1 MADLKSSRQADSGLS
16 EKKQQEMLLK
26 ERRANNAWH
35 KLRRN
40 KSAMVGLVLIL
51 FVILMAIFGP
61 FFMSKDP
68 AGMDFMNMYAK
79 PGTPG
84 FPLGADG
91 TGRDILT
98 RLIYGARVS
107 ILVAVGGMAVGAVIG
122 ILIGLVSGY
131 CGGGVDAVLMRIMD
145 GMSAFPFVL
154 LALMLMT
161 VLGQGMNNVIL
172 AIGIASVPGY
182 ARMTRGQ
189 VLVVKNEEY
198 IKAVKAL
205 GGSSSRILF
214 RHVLPNVVS
223 ELIVYATLNVAS
235 AILTEASLSFLGMGI
250 VPPQV
255 SWGSILKE
263 GQDCLQTAG
272 HVATFSGICILIT
285 VLGFNLLGDGIRDVL
300 DPKMKK

>member
-1 MADLKSSRQADSGLS
+1 MAAASGLS
-16 EKKQQEMLLK
+16 EQKQQEMLLK

-35 KLRRN
+35 KLCRN
-40 KSAMVGLVLIL
+40 KSAMVGLVVIVLVVLIA
-51 FVILMAIFGP
+51 VFGP
-61 FFMSKDP
+61 MIMKTDP
-68 AGMDFMNMYAK
+68 AKMDLINTYAK
-79 PGTPG
+79 PGSEG
-84 FPLGADG
+84 HILGTDAN
-91 TGRDILT
+91 GRDLLA
-98 RLIYGARVS
+98 RLVHGARVS
-107 ILVAVGGMAVGAVIG
+107 FLVAVGGMAVGAVIG

-131 CGGGVDAVLMRIMD
+131 CGGAVDAVFMRIMD
-145 GMSAFPFVL
+145 GMSAFPFTL

-161 VLGQGMNNVIL
+161 VLGSGISNVIL

-189 VLVVKNEEY
+189 VLMVKNEEY

-205 GGSSSRILF
+205 GAGNARILF
-214 RHVLPNVVS
+214 RHLLPNVVS

-250 VPPQV
+250 TPPDV
-255 SWGSILKE
+255 SWGSILQD
-263 GQDCLQTAG
+263 GQECIQTAG
-272 HVATFSGICILIT
+272 HIATFSGICILVT

>member
-1 MADLKSSRQADSGLS
+1 MMAANSLS
-16 EKKQQEMLLK
+16 ESKQQELLLK
-26 ERRANNAWH
+26 ERKANSAWK

-40 KSAMVGLVLIL
+40 KSAMLGLVLIV
-51 FVILMAIFGP
+51 FVLLVSIFGP
-61 FFMSKDP
+61 FLMSRDP
-68 AGMDFMNMYAK
+68 AAMDFLQINAK
-79 PGTPG
+79 PGTNG
-84 FPLGADG
+84 FLLGSDG
-91 TGRDILT
+91 LGRDVLT
-98 RLIYGARVS
+98 RLVYGGRIS
-107 ILVAVGGMAVGAVIG
+107 LLVAVGGMAVGAVIG

-131 CGGGVDAVLMRIMD
+131 SGGGVDAVLMRIMD

-161 VLGQGMNNVIL
+161 VLGAGMGNVIL

-189 VLVVKNEEY
+189 VLMVKNEDY

-205 GGSSSRILF
+205 GASHSRVLF
-214 RHVLPNVVS
+214 SHLLPNVVS
-223 ELIVYATLNVAS
+223 SLIVYATLNVAG

-250 VPPQV
+250 TPPQV
-255 SWGSILKE
+255 SWGSILKD
-263 GQDCLQTAG
+263 GQECLQSAG
-272 HVATFSGICILIT
+272 HVAIFSGLAILIT

>member
-1 MADLKSSRQADSGLS
+1 MMTANSLS
-16 EKKQQEMLLK
+16 ESKQQELLLR
-26 ERRANNAWH
+26 ERKANSAWK

-40 KSAMVGLVLIL
+40 KSAMLGLVLIV
-51 FVILMAIFGP
+51 FVLLVSIFGP
-61 FFMSKDP
+61 FLMSRDS
-68 AGMDFMNMYAK
+68 AAMDFLQINAK
-79 PGTPG
+79 PGTDG
-84 FPLGADG
+84 FLLGSDSL
-91 TGRDILT
+91 GRDVLT
-98 RLIYGARVS
+98 RLVYGGRIS
-107 ILVAVGGMAVGAVIG
+107 LLVAVGGMAVGAVIG

-131 CGGGVDAVLMRIMD
+131 SGGGVDAVLMRIMD

-161 VLGQGMNNVIL
+161 VLGAGMGNVIL

-189 VLVVKNEEY
+189 VLMVKNEDY

-205 GGSSSRILF
+205 GASHSRVLF
-214 RHVLPNVVS
+214 SHLLPNVVS
-223 ELIVYATLNVAS
+223 SLIVYATLNVAG

-250 VPPQV
+250 TPPQV
-255 SWGSILKE
+255 SWGSILKD
-263 GQDCLQTAG
+263 GQECLQSAG
-272 HVATFSGICILIT
+272 HVAIFSGLAILIT

>member
-1 MADLKSSRQADSGLS
+1 MMTANSLS
-16 EKKQQEMLLK
+16 ESKQQELLLR
-26 ERRANNAWH
+26 ERKANSAWK

-40 KSAMVGLVLIL
+40 KSAMLGLVLIV
-51 FVILMAIFGP
+51 FVLLVSIFGP
-61 FFMSKDP
+61 FLMSRDP
-68 AGMDFMNMYAK
+68 AAMDFLQINAK
-79 PGTPG
+79 PGTNG
-84 FPLGADG
+84 FLLGSDSL
-91 TGRDILT
+91 GRDVLT
-98 RLIYGARVS
+98 RLVYGGRIS
-107 ILVAVGGMAVGAVIG
+107 LLVAVGGMAVGAVIG

-131 CGGGVDAVLMRIMD
+131 SGGGVDAVLMRIMD

-161 VLGQGMNNVIL
+161 VLGAGMGNVIL

-189 VLVVKNEEY
+189 VLMVKNEDY

-205 GGSSSRILF
+205 GASHSRVLF
-214 RHVLPNVVS
+214 SHLLPNVVS
-223 ELIVYATLNVAS
+223 SLIVYATLNVAG

-250 VPPQV
+250 TPPQV
-255 SWGSILKE
+255 SWGSILKD
-263 GQDCLQTAG
+263 GQECLQSAG
-272 HVATFSGICILIT
+272 HVTIFSGLAILIT

>member
-1 MADLKSSRQADSGLS
+1 MMTANSLS
-16 EKKQQEMLLK
+16 ESKQQELLLR
-26 ERRANNAWH
+26 ERKANSAWK

-40 KSAMVGLVLIL
+40 KSAMLGLVLIV
-51 FVILMAIFGP
+51 FVLLVSIFGP
-61 FFMSKDP
+61 FLMSRDP
-68 AGMDFMNMYAK
+68 AAMDFLQINAK
-79 PGTPG
+79 PGTNG
-84 FPLGADG
+84 FLLGSDSL
-91 TGRDILT
+91 GRDVLT
-98 RLIYGARVS
+98 RLVYGGRIS
-107 ILVAVGGMAVGAVIG
+107 LLVAVGGMAVGAVIG

-131 CGGGVDAVLMRIMD
+131 SGGGVDAVLMRIMD

-161 VLGQGMNNVIL
+161 VLGAGMGNVIL

-189 VLVVKNEEY
+189 VLMVKNEDY

-205 GGSSSRILF
+205 GASHSRVLF
-214 RHVLPNVVS
+214 SHLLPNVVS
-223 ELIVYATLNVAS
+223 SLIVYATLNVAG

-250 VPPQV
+250 TPPQV
-255 SWGSILKE
+255 SWGSILKD
-263 GQDCLQTAG
+263 GQECLQSAG
-272 HVATFSGICILIT
+272 HVAIFSDLAILIT

>member
-1 MADLKSSRQADSGLS
+1 MMTANSLS
-16 EKKQQEMLLK
+16 ESKQQELLLR
-26 ERRANNAWH
+26 ERKANSAWK

-40 KSAMVGLVLIL
+40 KSAMLGLVLIV
-51 FVILMAIFGP
+51 FVLLVSIFGP
-61 FFMSKDP
+61 FLMSRDP
-68 AGMDFMNMYAK
+68 AAMDFLQINAK
-79 PGTPG
+79 PGTNG
-84 FPLGADG
+84 FLLGSDSL
-91 TGRDILT
+91 GRDVLT
-98 RLIYGARVS
+98 RLVYGGRIS
-107 ILVAVGGMAVGAVIG
+107 LLVAVGGMAVGAVVG

-131 CGGGVDAVLMRIMD
+131 SGGGVDAVLMRIMD

-161 VLGQGMNNVIL
+161 VLGAGMGNVIL

-189 VLVVKNEEY
+189 VLMVKNEDY

-205 GGSSSRILF
+205 GASHSRVLF
-214 RHVLPNVVS
+214 SHLLPNVVS
-223 ELIVYATLNVAS
+223 SLIVYATLNVAG

-250 VPPQV
+250 TPPQV
-255 SWGSILKE
+255 SWGSILKD
-263 GQDCLQTAG
+263 GQECLQSAG
-272 HVATFSGICILIT
+272 HVAIFSGLAILIT

>member
-1 MADLKSSRQADSGLS
+1 MAANSLS
-16 EKKQQEMLLK
+16 ESKQQELLLR
-26 ERRANNAWH
+26 ERKANSAWK

-40 KSAMVGLVLIL
+40 KSAMLGLVLIV
-51 FVILMAIFGP
+51 FVLLVSIFGP
-61 FFMSKDP
+61 FLMSRDP
-68 AGMDFMNMYAK
+68 AAMDFLQINAK
-79 PGTPG
+79 PGTNG
-84 FPLGADG
+84 FLLGSDSL
-91 TGRDILT
+91 GRDVLT
-98 RLIYGARVS
+98 RLVYGGRIS
-107 ILVAVGGMAVGAVIG
+107 LLVAVGGMAVGAVIG

-131 CGGGVDAVLMRIMD
+131 SGGGVDAVLMRIMD

-161 VLGQGMNNVIL
+161 VLGAGMGNVIL

-189 VLVVKNEEY
+189 VLMVKNEDY

-205 GGSSSRILF
+205 GASHSRVLF
-214 RHVLPNVVS
+214 SHLLPNVVS
-223 ELIVYATLNVAS
+223 SLIVYATLNVAG

-250 VPPQV
+250 TPPQV
-255 SWGSILKE
+255 SWGSILKD
-263 GQDCLQTAG
+263 GQECLQSAG
-272 HVATFSGICILIT
+272 HVAIFSGLAILIT

>member
-1 MADLKSSRQADSGLS
+1 MMTANSLS
-16 EKKQQEMLLK
+16 ESKQQELLLR
-26 ERRANNAWH
+26 ERKANSAWK

-40 KSAMVGLVLIL
+40 KSAMLGLVLIV
-51 FVILMAIFGP
+51 FVLLVSIFGP
-61 FFMSKDP
+61 FLMSRDP
-68 AGMDFMNMYAK
+68 AAMDFLQINAK
-79 PGTPG
+79 PGTNG
-84 FPLGADG
+84 FLLGSDSL
-91 TGRDILT
+91 GRDVLT
-98 RLIYGARVS
+98 RLVYGGRIS
-107 ILVAVGGMAVGAVIG
+107 LLVAVGGMAVGAVIG

-131 CGGGVDAVLMRIMD
+131 SGGGVDAVLMRIMD

-161 VLGQGMNNVIL
+161 VLGAGMGNVIL

-189 VLVVKNEEY
+189 VLMVKNEDY

-205 GGSSSRILF
+205 GASHSRVLF
-214 RHVLPNVVS
+214 SHLLPNVVS
-223 ELIVYATLNVAS
+223 SLIVYATLNVAG

-250 VPPQV
+250 TPPQV
-255 SWGSILKE
+255 SWGSILKD
-263 GQDCLQTAG
+263 GQECLQSAG
-272 HVATFSGICILIT
+272 HVAIFSGLAILIT

>member
-1 MADLKSSRQADSGLS
+1 MMAANSLS
-16 EKKQQEMLLK
+16 ESKQQELLLR
-26 ERRANNAWH
+26 ERKANSAWK

-40 KSAMVGLVLIL
+40 KSAMLGLVLIV
-51 FVILMAIFGP
+51 FVLLVSIFGP
-61 FFMSKDP
+61 FLMSRDP
-68 AGMDFMNMYAK
+68 AAMDFLQINAK
-79 PGTPG
+79 PGTNG
-84 FPLGADG
+84 FLLGSDSL
-91 TGRDILT
+91 GRDVLT
-98 RLIYGARVS
+98 RLVYGGRIS
-107 ILVAVGGMAVGAVIG
+107 LLVAVGGMAVGAVIG

-131 CGGGVDAVLMRIMD
+131 SGGGVDAVLMRIMD

-161 VLGQGMNNVIL
+161 VLGAGMGNVIL

-189 VLVVKNEEY
+189 VLMVKNEDY

-205 GGSSSRILF
+205 GASHSRVLF
-214 RHVLPNVVS
+214 SHLLPNVVS
-223 ELIVYATLNVAS
+223 SLIVYATLNVAG

-250 VPPQV
+250 TPPQV
-255 SWGSILKE
+255 SWGSILKD
-263 GQDCLQTAG
+263 GQECLQSAG
-272 HVATFSGICILIT
+272 HVAIFSGLAIFIT

>member
-1 MADLKSSRQADSGLS
+1 MTESGLS
-16 EKKQQEMLLK
+16 EARQQEMLFR
-26 ERRANNAWH
+26 ERKANSAWR

-40 KSAMVGLVLIL
+40 KSAMVGLVLIV
-51 FVILMAIFGP
+51 FVVLVSIFGP
-61 FFMSKDP
+61 FLMTKDP
-68 AGMDFMNMYAK
+68 ASMDFMNMYAK
-79 PGTPG
+79 PGTSG
-84 FPLGADG
+84 FLLGADG
-91 TGRDILT
+91 TGRDMLT
-98 RLIYGARVS
+98 RLVYGGRVS
-107 ILVAVGGMAVGAVIG
+107 LLVAVGGMAVGAAIG

-131 CGGGVDAVLMRIMD
+131 SGGAVDAVFMRIMD

-161 VLGQGMNNVIL
+161 VLGAGMRNVIL
-172 AIGIASVPGY
+172 AIGIASIPGY

-205 GGSSSRILF
+205 GATNSRILF
-214 RHVLPNVVS
+214 RHLLPNVVS
-223 ELIVYATLNVAS
+223 SLIVYATLNVAS

-250 VPPQV
+250 TPPQV

-263 GQDCLQTAG
+263 GQDCLQTAS
-272 HVATFSGICILIT
+272 HVAMFSGIAILIT

>member
-1 MADLKSSRQADSGLS
+1 MMTANSLS
-16 EKKQQEMLLK
+16 ESKQQELLLR
-26 ERRANNAWH
+26 ERKANSAWK

-40 KSAMVGLVLIL
+40 KSAMLGLVLIV
-51 FVILMAIFGP
+51 FVLLVSIFGP
-61 FFMSKDP
+61 FLMSRDP
-68 AGMDFMNMYAK
+68 AAMDFLQINAK
-79 PGTPG
+79 PGTNG
-84 FPLGADG
+84 FLLGSDSL
-91 TGRDILT
+91 GRDVFT
-98 RLIYGARVS
+98 RLVYGGRIS
-107 ILVAVGGMAVGAVIG
+107 LLVAVGGMAVGAVIG

-131 CGGGVDAVLMRIMD
+131 SGGGVDAVLMRIMD

-161 VLGQGMNNVIL
+161 VLGAGMGNVIL

-189 VLVVKNEEY
+189 VLMVKNEDY

-205 GGSSSRILF
+205 GASHSRVLF
-214 RHVLPNVVS
+214 SHLLPNVVS
-223 ELIVYATLNVAS
+223 SLIVYATLNVAG

-250 VPPQV
+250 TPPQV
-255 SWGSILKE
+255 SWGSILKD
-263 GQDCLQTAG
+263 GQECLQSAG
-272 HVATFSGICILIT
+272 HVAIFSGLAILIT

>member
-1 MADLKSSRQADSGLS
+1 MMAANSLS
-16 EKKQQEMLLK
+16 ESKQQELLLR
-26 ERRANNAWH
+26 ERKANSAWK

-40 KSAMVGLVLIL
+40 KSAMLGLVLIV
-51 FVILMAIFGP
+51 FVLLVSIFGP
-61 FFMSKDP
+61 FLMSRDP
-68 AGMDFMNMYAK
+68 AAMDFLQINAK
-79 PGTPG
+79 PGTDG
-84 FPLGADG
+84 FLLGSDSL
-91 TGRDILT
+91 GRDVLT
-98 RLIYGARVS
+98 RLVYGGRIS
-107 ILVAVGGMAVGAVIG
+107 LLVAVGGMAVGAVIG

-131 CGGGVDAVLMRIMD
+131 SGGGVDAVLMRIMD

-161 VLGQGMNNVIL
+161 VLGAGMGNVIL

-189 VLVVKNEEY
+189 VLMVKNEDY

-205 GGSSSRILF
+205 GASHSRVLF
-214 RHVLPNVVS
+214 SHLLPNVVS
-223 ELIVYATLNVAS
+223 SLIVYATLNVAG

-250 VPPQV
+250 TPPQV
-255 SWGSILKE
+255 SWGSILKD
-263 GQDCLQTAG
+263 GQECLQSAG
-272 HVATFSGICILIT
+272 HVAIFSGLAILIT

>member
-1 MADLKSSRQADSGLS
+1 MMTANSLS
-16 EKKQQEMLLK
+16 ESKQQELLLR
-26 ERRANNAWH
+26 ERKANSAWK

-40 KSAMVGLVLIL
+40 KSAMLGLVLIV
-51 FVILMAIFGP
+51 FVLLVSIFGP
-61 FFMSKDP
+61 FLMSRDP
-68 AGMDFMNMYAK
+68 AAMDFLQINAK
-79 PGTPG
+79 PGTDG
-84 FPLGADG
+84 FLLGSDSL
-91 TGRDILT
+91 GRDVLT
-98 RLIYGARVS
+98 RLVYGGRIS
-107 ILVAVGGMAVGAVIG
+107 LLVAVGGMAVGAVIG

-131 CGGGVDAVLMRIMD
+131 SGGGVDAVLMRIMD

-161 VLGQGMNNVIL
+161 VLGAGMGNVIL

-189 VLVVKNEEY
+189 VLMVKHEDY

-205 GGSSSRILF
+205 GASHSRVLF
-214 RHVLPNVVS
+214 SHLLPNVVS
-223 ELIVYATLNVAS
+223 SLIVYATLNVAG

-250 VPPQV
+250 TPPQV
-255 SWGSILKE
+255 SWGSILKD
-263 GQDCLQTAG
+263 GQECLQSAG
-272 HVATFSGICILIT
+272 HVAIFSGLAILIT

>member
-1 MADLKSSRQADSGLS
+1 MTANSLS
-16 EKKQQEMLLK
+16 ESKQQELLLR
-26 ERRANNAWH
+26 ERKANSAWK

-40 KSAMVGLVLIL
+40 KSAMLGLVLIV
-51 FVILMAIFGP
+51 FVLLVSIFGP
-61 FFMSKDP
+61 FLMSRDP
-68 AGMDFMNMYAK
+68 AAMDFLQINAK
-79 PGTPG
+79 PGTDG
-84 FPLGADG
+84 FLLGSDSL
-91 TGRDILT
+91 GRDVLT
-98 RLIYGARVS
+98 RLVYGGRIS
-107 ILVAVGGMAVGAVIG
+107 LLVAVGGMAVGAVIG

-131 CGGGVDAVLMRIMD
+131 SGGGVDAVLMRIMD

-161 VLGQGMNNVIL
+161 VLGAGMGNVIL

-189 VLVVKNEEY
+189 VLMVKNEDY

-205 GGSSSRILF
+205 GASHSRVLF
-214 RHVLPNVVS
+214 SHLLPNVVS
-223 ELIVYATLNVAS
+223 SLIVYATLNVAG

-250 VPPQV
+250 TPPQV
-255 SWGSILKE
+255 SWGSILKD
-263 GQDCLQTAG
+263 GQECLQSAG
-272 HVATFSGICILIT
+272 HVAIFSGLAILIT

>member
-1 MADLKSSRQADSGLS
+1 MMAANSLS
-16 EKKQQEMLLK
+16 ESKQQELLLR
-26 ERRANNAWH
+26 ERKANSAWK

-40 KSAMVGLVLIL
+40 KSAMLGLVLIV
-51 FVILMAIFGP
+51 FVLLVSIFGP
-61 FFMSKDP
+61 FLMSRDP
-68 AGMDFMNMYAK
+68 AAMDFLQIDAK
-79 PGTPG
+79 PGTDG
-84 FPLGADG
+84 FLLGSDSL
-91 TGRDILT
+91 GRDVLT
-98 RLIYGARVS
+98 RLVYGGRIS
-107 ILVAVGGMAVGAVIG
+107 LLVAVGGMAVGAVIG

-131 CGGGVDAVLMRIMD
+131 SGGGVDAVLMRIMD

-161 VLGQGMNNVIL
+161 VLGAGMGNVIL

-189 VLVVKNEEY
+189 VLMVKNEDY

-205 GGSSSRILF
+205 GASHSRVLF
-214 RHVLPNVVS
+214 SHLLPNVVS
-223 ELIVYATLNVAS
+223 SLIVYATLNVAG

-250 VPPQV
+250 TPPQV
-255 SWGSILKE
+255 SWGSILKD
-263 GQDCLQTAG
+263 GQECLQSAG
-272 HVATFSGICILIT
+272 HVAIFSGLAILIT